1 MPTHPRRGAQLP
13 GPVSRA
19 VPGMVRGGP
28 AGRLHH
34 RLRLEQ
40 GQARTGQTQ
49 DDNIFFFK
57 CFLFLIV
64 TSQKI
69 FQMGITNII

>member
-19 VPGMVRGGP
+19 VSGMVRGGP

-49 DDNIFFFK
+49 DDNIFFF
-57 CFLFLIV
+57 
-64 TSQKI
+64 
-69 FQMGITNII
+69 